1 MNFLANPIYIYIYIY
16 MYVYIYIYIYM
27 YVCIHHIFFIHSSV
41 IRHLGCF
48 CVLAI
53 VNTAAMNTAV
63 HVSSWII
70 VFSGYMLR
78 SGIVG
83 SYANYIFSFE
93 NINVWVI
100 CIQEVF
106 LEFRF
111 LFIVL
116 LLLTFPIW
124 RSFSLIEKMV
134 KFESLMFSPPPPPPP
149 PLPLCSSPLPPP
161 SSSSAHIT
169 PSGPSL
175 RIVLILLFVPI
186 HMLFFLICFLKGIFF
201 FFTVPGFFILSII

>member
-1 MNFLANPIYIYIYIY
+1 MC
-16 MYVYIYIYIYM
+16 
-27 YVCIHHIFFIHSSV
+27 VCIHHIFFIHSSV

-149 PLPLCSSPLPPP
+149 PPLPLCSSPLPPP

-175 RIVLILLFVPI
+175 GIVLILLFVPI
-186 HMLFFLICFLKGIFF
+186 HMLFFLICFLKGLFF
-201 FFTVPGFFILSII
+201 LTVPGFFILSII

>member
-1 MNFLANPIYIYIYIY
+1 
-16 MYVYIYIYIYM
+16 
-27 YVCIHHIFFIHSSV
+27 
-41 IRHLGCF
+41 
-48 CVLAI
+48 
-53 VNTAAMNTAV
+53 
-63 HVSSWII
+63 
-70 VFSGYMLR
+70 MLR

-134 KFESLMFSPPPPPPP
+134 KFESLMFSPPPPPP
-149 PLPLCSSPLPPP
+149 LPLCSSPLPPP

-201 FFTVPGFFILSII
+201 FLLSLAFLFFLLFNSNFISFWASALLIQFLWRLITYLYSTLIANPSLILETSSFHLSTSKPSLFNSFGLF